1 MTSEKTTQ
9 NVTNKELLRQEI
21 CKSVNEFFFFQI
33 SIPDAE
39 KMSYQMVRSHAIISK
54 RKLQHSLHGKDC
66 ELFAS
71 AESDLNQKPPAKVSW
86 QTLKCLWD
94 PRKQGKIFL
103 QQL

>member
-1 MTSEKTTQ
+1 
-9 NVTNKELLRQEI
+9 
-21 CKSVNEFFFFQI
+21 
-33 SIPDAE
+33 
-39 KMSYQMVRSHAIISK
+39 MVRSHAIISK
-54 RKLQHSLHGKDC
+54 RKLQHSLHGKNS

-103 QQL
+103 QQIRKKLAKILEIRALLTISNGFNPNDI